1 MGAWAGFNLK
11 FTSRGPAPPRPL
23 SQPSC
28 PRTALPSP
36 LLTHCDRP
44 RVTCRASPLPLLLSD
59 SSSPDLPGLADRQQ
73 EGRGERTRGP
83 HGKEEKGGNGARTAG
98 ATPSARAVTQDEGER
113 GNRGAEGGRERRTR
127 TRKRGEN
134 AERRERL
141 TSPRPTPRPSTLA
154 PLNSSSSTPLLPAPL
169 QAPSLAS
176 HPPITA
182 PTGSLWNSIRLVKIL
197 ASPTTSC
204 AI

>member
-1 MGAWAGFNLK
+1 MQSKAGAGLTAISYGRMGAWAGFDLK

-36 LLTHCDRP
+36 LPSLLTHCDRP

-113 GNRGAEGGRERRTR
+113 GNGGQREEGNVGPGPGREE
-127 TRKRGEN
+127 KMQSG
-134 AERRERL
+134 
-141 TSPRPTPRPSTLA
+141 
-154 PLNSSSSTPLLPAPL
+154 
-169 QAPSLAS
+169 
-176 HPPITA
+176 
-182 PTGSLWNSIRLVKIL
+182 GKD
-197 ASPTTSC
+197 
-204 AI
+204 